1 MLPQVLSAQQ
11 RGVSE
16 MKTLL
21 NRIALALLIA
31 AVASV
36 SVFPK
41 SKTETVR
48 FATNIKV
55 NGTLVKAGE
64 YEVKFDDKTGEL
76 SIMKGSKV
84 IARATTSPAKRD
96 RKAQTLE
103 IKAEGAGGEA
113 QLISVAFS
121 GSDQDLVISG
131 SQASR

>member
-1 MLPQVLSAQQ
+1 
-11 RGVSE
+11 

-64 YEVKFDDKTGEL
+64 YDLKFDDKTGEL

-113 QLISVAFS
+113 RLISVAFS